1 MTLAPPAAKQ
11 NNHLKALTIAG
22 YKSFDRATTVE
33 LGGLTVL
40 AGINSGGKS
49 SLIQPLLLLKQTLES
64 DNDPGALKIDGP
76 NVHFSELDQFFSRPR
91 TKIQKALERLA
102 NSFGTLSFGLRF
114 DTVFET
120 FEFAGQDR
128 SLQVL
133 RNKIERDGNTAVL
146 EGSSASAKT
155 LLASVRGDGG
165 DSEFLDRLTKRVVNL
180 DAQIPLVRERF
191 RLLPADSVDLDTD
204 LRFAFLVGHKYVP
217 SVIDEWLKN
226 LIHVPGLRGLPE
238 RNYRVIGVGERFTG
252 RFEDHTASVI
262 KRWQDDK
269 DAHILQVG
277 DALERLGLTWQVQAK
292 TLNAANVD
300 LQIAR
305 MPRTKTSSADLV
317 SVADVG
323 FGVSQVMPVIVA
335 LIAATSKQ
343 AVYIEQPEIHLHPRA
358 QAVLA
363 ELIVEAVARDVQVI
377 VETHSSIL
385 LVSLQA
391 LIAEQK
397 IAHQDVKL
405 HWVARDKH
413 GSSIV
418 TTAVLDADGAYG
430 DWPVDFDTTAE
441 QANLRYLKATVL
453 KD

>member
-1 MTLAPPAAKQ
+1 MTLIRKKAARRLY
-11 NNHLKALTIAG
+11 HLKALTIEG
-22 YKSFDRATTVE
+22 YKSFDRETTVH
-33 LGGLTVL
+33 LGALTVL

-76 NVHFSELDQFFSRPR
+76 NVHFSELDQFFSRNKMKS
-91 TKIQKALERLA
+91 TKASGKTSRPAA
-102 NSFGTLSFGLRF
+102 NMIFGLTFVPVR
-114 DTVFET
+114 ET
-120 FEFAGQDR
+120 FEFSAHDR
-128 SLQVL
+128 TLRVL
-133 RNKIERDGNTAVL
+133 RNTLERDGNVKVL
-146 EGSSASAKT
+146 EGESVSARIILEPMRSGSK
-155 LLASVRGDGG
+155 LIQNLKKQEID
-165 DSEFLDRLTKRVVNL
+165 LDTK
-180 DAQIPLVRERF
+180 IPLIRERF
-191 RLLPADSVDLDTD
+191 RLSPNADANKIDSE
-204 LRFAFLVGHKYVP
+204 LRWAVRFSIQFEP
-217 SVIDEWLKN
+217 SIIDDWLKN

-252 RFEDHTASVI
+252 RFEDHTASII

-269 DAHILQVG
+269 DPRILQVG
-277 DALERLGLTWQVQAK
+277 EALERLGLTWQVQAK

-305 MPRTKTSSADLV
+305 MPRTKASTADLV

-363 ELIVEAVARDVQVI
+363 ELIVEATERDVQVI

-391 LIAEQK
+391 LIAEAK
-397 IAHQDVKL
+397 ISHEDVKL
-405 HWVARDKH
+405 HWVSRNEL

-418 TTAVLDADGAYG
+418 TTAELDAEGAYG